1 MHLHNSI
8 RYKFLYK
15 VFFTITHKLTALAVV
30 RFVRDSSLM
39 IYAIMQLTLWIFLV
53 RLENVSDKLVLLS
66 KYRFVQIITHTT

>member
-8 RYKFLYK
+8 RYKFLK

-53 RLENVSDKLVLLS
+53 RLESMSDK
-66 KYRFVQIITHTT
+66 